1 MNLAMTHGTSN
12 KGLERLAYLRGP
24 EDEAG
29 MQADVQWDQTTVPA
43 ALRRC
48 VARWG
53 DRELLIFPCRSF
65 TGRSF
70 AEEVSR
76 FARGLMALG
85 VGPGDNVAV
94 WLANLPEY
102 AVAEFALAALGAAM
116 VPINIRYK
124 KEEVEFALRQSDS
137 TTLIFAPTILKT
149 DCVSVLRE
157 MCPELGQQGDSILR
171 SATLPQLKNL
181 ILLGSDVVG
190 VRSYEDVLRLGD
202 SRTCAELDRREQEIR
217 PESVLVLQYTSGTT
231 AFPKAAML
239 THGQTLRNAYQMAR
253 RVGFT
258 DQDRLLSVMP
268 MFHVGGSVCAVL
280 GAITIGYRLYM
291 SPNFDAAETL
301 RLIEEERITAYAGLE
316 PMYLAI
322 RNHEDFNRRSRESL
336 KKGWSAGTPTILRM
350 VAEEIGIGNICP
362 LYGLS
367 EASPNVCIGHWE
379 NDPYEKRI
387 CTMGRPQAGT
397 EVKVVDPASG
407 EVAVRE
413 VRGEICVRGWTVM
426 KGYYK
431 NPAETGRAIDAEGWL
446 HTGDA
451 GLITED
457 GYLVWTGRMK
467 DMIRVGGEN
476 VSAVEVENLL
486 CTHPKIVSAAVVGVP
501 DKRYQEVG
509 LAYVQLKPGEQASE
523 DELIEYCK
531 QRVAV
536 FKAPKHVRFVESF
549 PTTGTGKVQK
559 YLLRQQAI
567 RDLEQ
572 NG

>member
-1 MNLAMTHGTSN
+1 MREGAAHEALD
-12 KGLERLAYLRGP
+12 RLAYLRGP
-24 EDEAG
+24 EDEPG
-29 MQADVQWDQTTVPA
+29 MPSDVQWDKTTLSV

-53 DRELLIFPCRSF
+53 DRELLVFP
-65 TGRSF
+65 GRSLTGSAF

-76 FARGLMALG
+76 LARGLMALG

-124 KEEVEFALRQSDS
+124 KDEVEFALRQSDS
-137 TTLIFAPTILKT
+137 STLIFAPAVLKT
-149 DCVSVLRE
+149 DCVAVLRE
-157 MCPELGQQGDSILR
+157 MCPELGQQSDYILR
-171 SATLPQLKNL
+171 STTLPQLKNV
-181 ILLGSDVVG
+181 IVLGSNVAG
-190 VRSYEDVLRLGD
+190 ARSYDDVLRLGD
-202 SRTCAELDRREQEIR
+202 SRTRAELDRREQEVR

-239 THGQTLRNAYQMAR
+239 TQAQTLRNAYQMSCRA
-253 RVGFT
+253 GFT
-258 DQDRLLSVMP
+258 DQDRLLSAMP
-268 MFHVGGSVCAVL
+268 MFHVGGSVCALL

-291 SPNFDAAETL
+291 SPNVDAAETL
-301 RLIEEERITAYAGLE
+301 RLIEEERITAYVGLE
-316 PMYLAI
+316 PMYLAM
-322 RNHEDFNRRSRESL
+322 RNHEDFNRRSRKSL
-336 KKGWSAGTPTILRM
+336 KKGWSAGTPAILRM
-350 VAEEIGIGNICP
+350 VAQDIGIRNICS

-367 EASPNVCIGHWE
+367 EASPNVCIAHWE
-379 NDPYEKRI
+379 KDPYEKRI
-387 CTMGRPQAGT
+387 STMGRPQAGT

-407 EVAVRE
+407 QVAARE

-431 NPAETGRAIDAEGWL
+431 NLAETSRVIDAEGWL

-457 GYLVWTGRMK
+457 GYLVWTGRLK
-467 DMIRVGGEN
+467 DTIRVGGEN
-476 VSAVEVENLL
+476 VSAVEVEHLL
-486 CTHPKIVSAAVVGVP
+486 CTHPKIVTAVVVGVP

-509 LAYVQLKPGEQASE
+509 LAYVQLKLGEQATE
-523 DELIEYCK
+523 DEMIEYCK
-531 QRVAV
+531 QRLAV
-536 FKAPKHVRFVESF
+536 FKVPKHVRFVESF

-559 YLLRQQAI
+559 FMLRQQAI

-572 NG
+572 SSK